1 MAATVEQITEFAM
14 NLRLS
19 KKAGERLAQ
28 RATESGKDIA
38 AVASDLIERAIA
50 EPTVDEVLAPFR
62 KQVAESGMSDA
73 ELDSFL
79 EDVRGKAYQERH
91 RRPA

>member
-1 MAATVEQITEFAM
+1 MASTVDQTTELSM

-19 KKAGERLAQ
+19 KQAGERLAQ

-38 AVASDLIERAIA
+38 AIASDLIERAIA
-50 EPTVDEVLAPFR
+50 QPTVDEVLAPFR
-62 KQVAESGMSDA
+62 KQVAESGMNDA
-73 ELDSFL
+73 ELDAFL
-79 EDVRGKAYQERH
+79 EDVRDKAYQERH